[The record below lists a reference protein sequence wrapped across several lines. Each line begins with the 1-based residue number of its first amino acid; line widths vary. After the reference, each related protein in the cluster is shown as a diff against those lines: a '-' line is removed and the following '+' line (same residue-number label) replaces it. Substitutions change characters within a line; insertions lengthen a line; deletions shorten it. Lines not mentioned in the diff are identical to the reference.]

1 MTRQSEIV
9 AGLLLVSVPG
19 IQFGGY
25 SLLRLVTRREHGWED
40 NQLRRS
46 LWRAGHAH
54 AGVWVVLALVVLVYV
69 DQVLTGTA
77 ATIARWSV
85 ALAPILGP
93 LGFFL
98 SVTRPDADKPNGL
111 INLVFIAAVLLAV
124 GVITAG
130 VGLLIDG

>member
-1 MTRQSEIV
+1 MTRQSQIL
-9 AGLLLVSVPG
+9 AGLLLISVPS

-54 AGVWVVLALVVLVYV
+54 AGVWLLLALVVLLYV
-69 DQVLTGTA
+69 DQVLTGA
-77 ATIARWSV
+77 PAVIARLSV
-85 ALAPILGP
+85 AFAPILGP

-98 SVTRPDADKPNGL
+98 SVTRPDADRPNGL
-111 INLVFIAAVLLAV
+111 INLVFAGAALLAV
-124 GVITAG
+124 GVVTVGI
-130 VGLLIDG
+130 GLLIG

>member
-1 MTRQSEIV
+1 MTRQSQIL
-9 AGLLLVSVPG
+9 AGLLLISVPS

-54 AGVWVVLALVVLVYV
+54 AGVWLLLALVVLLYV
-69 DQVLTGTA
+69 DQVLTGA
-77 ATIARWSV
+77 PAVIARLSV
-85 ALAPILGP
+85 AFAPILGP

-98 SVTRPDADKPNGL
+98 SVTRPDADRPNGL
-111 INLVFIAAVLLAV
+111 INLVLAGAALLAV
-124 GVITAG
+124 GVVTVGI
-130 VGLLIDG
+130 GLLIG